1 MSGENYI
8 LKMIAEYRTAREELR
23 TRGRES
29 RDGRTARLE
38 DLRLYHY
45 FETGKEKYASYKKV
59 VSIFSHKNL
68 ESLSQEMAK
77 LLSNKRYYA
86 SFKLSD
92 EYAGFARDYRTYL
105 EEKKVKGLSAK
116 DLDISFAMKNL
127 KEESGAN
134 VLGFLKKEY
143 KENKLQVL
151 RRIAESAAI
160 IQLMSE
166 CASHPEKYR
175 ASQGANQ
182 AEQLIK
188 SGAIETRGNGL
199 NLEEHKKEIQTFFE
213 RLSREPREKGFIMRL
228 DSRGFTTTS
237 LMIVDQFYLT
247 DEAMNEVGSYRA
259 YQKELR
265 KNQENQEKDQGRNQ
279 ESNQESRQGNS
290 INEQASG
297 GQIQEVENQNYFFT
311 VFALDEARAGKNGKA
326 DMGIAELI
334 SDGLVL
340 GDFENALKE
349 YDDRSEAEED
359 LADLPVFENIDI
371 DGLNCFADLI
381 GKNTRRREEIKAR
394 QEEEAALREEYLREN
409 EECLKEFE
417 KKKEKRRKNFPL
429 TL

>member
-1 MSGENYI
+1 
-8 LKMIAEYRTAREELR
+8 
-23 TRGRES
+23 
-29 RDGRTARLE
+29 
-38 DLRLYHY
+38 
-45 FETGKEKYASYKKV
+45 
-59 VSIFSHKNL
+59 
-68 ESLSQEMAK
+68 
-77 LLSNKRYYA
+77 
-86 SFKLSD
+86 
-92 EYAGFARDYRTYL
+92 
-105 EEKKVKGLSAK
+105 
-116 DLDISFAMKNL
+116 
-127 KEESGAN
+127 
-134 VLGFLKKEY
+134 
-143 KENKLQVL
+143 
-151 RRIAESAAI
+151 
-160 IQLMSE
+160 MSE

-349 YDDRSEAEED
+349 YADRSEAEED

-409 EECLKEFE
+409 EECLKELE